1 MGTRTTAMITRTKDD
16 RADLH
21 SLLRHHVVKRG
32 FGLGR
37 RLRRQLSAMPNLYAA
52 PLVTSTFAFQQLV
65 VCCGLHLRR
74 SLAVAQ
80 QLCSLHRSV
89 LHTQPSGRESTPG
102 RSGPA
107 LGQPRRMMLGQV
119 STNYTLA
126 AVLHGHRAIPD
137 AGA

>member
-1 MGTRTTAMITRTKDD
+1 MGTHTTAMITRAKDD

-37 RLRRQLSAMPNLYAA
+37 RQLSAVTNLYAA
-52 PLVTSTFAFQQLV
+52 PLVTSMFAFQQRV

-80 QLCSLHRSV
+80 QLCILHRSV
-89 LHTQPSGRESTPG
+89 LHTQSSGRESTVAQLSCFRPATSHDAWPG
-102 RSGPA
+102 
-107 LGQPRRMMLGQV
+107 LNQ
-119 STNYTLA
+119 
-126 AVLHGHRAIPD
+126 LHPGGSVTWAPGHT
-137 AGA
+137 